1 MALKDNLK
9 HFKDF
14 DGYSGSLT
22 KSDFDNNIDTL
33 ADAIDDVPI
42 TYDDTQIKAKDTS
55 LGLGIAG
62 GNASGNTAFAFGN
75 SCVASASRAFAY
87 GDSCEA
93 SGDTSFAY
101 GSNCKASEELAFAY
115 GDSCE
120 ADDKFA
126 FAYGESCQSSGSESF
141 AFGKN
146 CIASGDKSFAFGEG
160 CEASANFS
168 SAWGYKAKSTEVGAN
183 LWGAGVTNKQPTSV
197 SYGGYDGKASAMQ
210 VLTHINSTTTTDDT
224 QKDFDYPI
232 NLFIK
237 GLFYIKITGMAY
249 KDDYSTKWIF
259 ERTLIVRTDA
269 DGKITIDKDDN
280 NDIVKDDS
288 DWKFDISSTDDSETP
303 YLTLSVTGKADTNII
318 WNFTL
323 INHMC
328 YVGA

>member
-87 GDSCEA
+87 G
-93 SGDTSFAY
+93 
-101 GSNCKASEELAFAY
+101 
-115 GDSCE
+115 
-120 ADDKFA
+120 
-126 FAYGESCQSSGSESF
+126 ESCQSSGSESF

-168 SAWGYKAKSTEVGAN
+168 SAWGYKAKSTEIGAN
-183 LWGAGVTNKQPTSV
+183 LWGVGVTNKQPTSV

-210 VLTHINSTTTTDDT
+210 VLTHINCITTTDDT

-303 YLTLSVTGKADTNII
+303 YLTFSITGKADTNII
-318 WNFTL
+318 WNLTL